1 MFEGLI
7 EGFLFQREID
17 WTGAAH
23 TDVFNRLKAQYSEN
37 LSNQEKR
44 FEQIG
49 QKNTELTERFEA
61 TLKERDQSLQDL
73 HALQTNDF
81 NDLMTK
87 SGETLEAIRKTY
99 DQELALRKPVE
110 YWRTKD
116 REHLKLAKTFGWT
129 ALGVFVVLTA
139 VMGGLVY
146 WVFVGLKAGEDP
158 KHSQLGILVVAA
170 FFSIWFVRY
179 CSS

>member
-73 HALQTNDF
+73 HALQTNDL

-139 VMGGLVY
+139 VMGV
-146 WVFVGLKAGEDP
+146 AG
-158 KHSQLGILVVAA
+158 
-170 FFSIWFVRY
+170 FFSIWFVRGT